1 MMYIYIY
8 IYIYIIYIYIL
19 IKYVYRYVYIY
30 TQYVYYGISHKIKDA
45 YHHDRWA
52 ARIVGA
58 WRNLLNQRELAV
70 VRPLR
75 NPDWEESL
83 QPEPVYYGL

>member
-1 MMYIYIY
+1 MYID
-8 IYIYIIYIYIL
+8 IL
-19 IKYVYRYVYIY
+19 IKYAYRYVYIHVYIYIYVY

-75 NPDWEESL
+75 NPD
-83 QPEPVYYGL
+83 

>member
-1 MMYIYIY
+1 MMYICIY
-8 IYIYIIYIYIL
+8 IYIYIIYIYTNQVC
-19 IKYVYRYVYIY
+19 VYIYVYIY
-30 TQYVYYGISHKIKDA
+30 MCIYIHNMYTISHKIKDA

-75 NPDWEESL
+75 NPD
-83 QPEPVYYGL
+83 